1 MCARSLLAISL
12 LSAIPTATA
21 FSTTP
26 RAAMKCSVYI
36 ACTLDGFIAS
46 PDGSVGF
53 LDEYQSSSSKEDGD
67 MGFSAF
73 LDTVDVLVMGRKT
86 WDQVSARMFM

>member
-1 MCARSLLAISL
+1 
-12 LSAIPTATA
+12 
-21 FSTTP
+21 
-26 RAAMKCSVYI
+26 MKASVYI

-67 MGFSAF
+67 MGFGAF
-73 LDTVDVLVMGRKT
+73 LDTVDLLVMGRKT
-86 WDQVSARMFM
+86 WDQVGALIVCM